1 MDPNRLCNAVCV
13 ALLAFA
19 ACGPASAVPPREEHT
34 SKQVIAMPRPAPSTT
49 TVACPRP
56 FEDKGVFKI
65 KAGYSGDGAS
75 TGFIPPGVFLE
86 IRRIKAT
93 LRAPGA
99 YAANLGM
106 NSGGAFAWYDLRMEN
121 GSAVFSASKDG
132 ALYADGGSRVKFV
145 VYRNQGNDLEA
156 TGDYVVSGCLVDEIP
171 LRLRRPDMQVPRLP
185 PQTPARPGPVEKAVP
200 VRTPR
205 TGG

>member
-1 MDPNRLCNAVCV
+1 MDPNCPCNAACV

-19 ACGPASAVPPREEHT
+19 ACGPAFAAPPREEPT
-34 SKQVIAMPRPAPSTT
+34 SKQVIALPGPLPSTT

-65 KAGYSGDGAS
+65 KTGYSGDGAS
-75 TGFIPPGVFLE
+75 TGFIPSGAFLE

-93 LRAPGA
+93 LHAPGA

-106 NSGGAFAWYDLRMEN
+106 NTGGAFAWHDLRMQN
-121 GSAVFSASKDG
+121 GSAVFAAAQDG
-132 ALYADGGSRVKFV
+132 ALYADGESRVKFV

-156 TGDYVVSGCLVDEIP
+156 TGDYVVSGCLVGRIP
-171 LRLRRPDMQVPRLP
+171 LRLLPD
-185 PQTPARPGPVEKAVP
+185 PQAPHLPARSPVQPGPVEVAP
-200 VRTPR
+200 VRKPR